1 MRAKKQINVTMV
13 MAKSSDDSISQVEL
27 DSMSVTR
34 LNNVTGP
41 INCHTE
47 MQLVICQKALA
58 RVCESQEGIKMGK
71 RDEIEK

>member
-13 MAKSSDDSISQVEL
+13 MAKSSD